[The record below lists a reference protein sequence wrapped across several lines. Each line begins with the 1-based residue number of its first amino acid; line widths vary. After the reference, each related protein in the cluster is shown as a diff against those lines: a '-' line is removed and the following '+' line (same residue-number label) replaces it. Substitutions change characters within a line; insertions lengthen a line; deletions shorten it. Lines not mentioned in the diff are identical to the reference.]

1 MLESAVINNGFR
13 SSIPQPKPEE
23 FTADAYLWL
32 SRQHLHKARNYV
44 ATEDLMEATDNL
56 DEGLQCAIKA
66 IAINRD
72 WRHDSEAMQDAVVS
86 QLAIALRPSSD
97 ADILRT
103 GRAAGKKDPDI
114 CCKEWLYEDLIL
126 YGIDRVAEFQDTIE
140 RLVDEP
146 PKPFT
151 ISGDSDAHRIGKLTG
166 YRPDLGVTDAL
177 GFANFTGEVR

>member
-1 MLESAVINNGFR
+1 MAESPTPVFNNGV
-13 SSIPQPKPEE
+13 Q
-23 FTADAYLWL
+23 
-32 SRQHLHKARNYV
+32 ARNYV

-56 DEGLQCAIKA
+56 AEALQCAIKA
-66 IAINRD
+66 IAVKRD

-97 ADILRT
+97 ADILHT
-103 GRAAGKKDPDI
+103 AYVGVPSAGKKDSEI

-126 YGIDRVAEFQDTIE
+126 YGIDRVAESQDTIE

-151 ISGDSDAHRIGKLTG
+151 ISGDSDAHRIGQLTG
-166 YRPDLGVTDAL
+166 HRPDIGATDAL

>member
-1 MLESAVINNGFR
+1 MAESPTPVFNNGV
-13 SSIPQPKPEE
+13 Q
-23 FTADAYLWL
+23 
-32 SRQHLHKARNYV
+32 ARNYV

-56 DEGLQCAIKA
+56 AEALCCAIKA
-66 IAINRD
+66 IAVKRD

-97 ADILRT
+97 ADILHT
-103 GRAAGKKDPDI
+103 GRAAGKKDPEI

-140 RLVDEP
+140 RLVNEP

-151 ISGDSDAHRIGKLTG
+151 IASDSDAHRIGRLTG
-166 YRPDLGVTDAL
+166 HKPDIGATDAL
-177 GFANFTGEVR
+177 GFANFAGVVREVQK